1 LLSKSKQV
9 NLARER
15 IVYLLKKTLIITFIL
30 YCSTYI
36 TGAKAQSDLQSLIK
50 DFQPSVVSVTSY
62 DSKGNR
68 LSSGTGFF
76 ISTYGEVL
84 TRRRVF
90 PLGTSR
96 AEVKTSDGKRYPVIG
111 LVNED
116 VKTDLVVMSVNIPV
130 KRVKPIAFKS
140 ALPEPGEPVIIISG
154 NMASGQDV
162 IEGSVS
168 SVEEASV
175 GRVLRVKATIGEG
188 SNGSP
193 VINRRGELVGVALFL
208 KSGEESF
215 IANAAES
222 LAAVIPFDT
231 RQAGEIKKPRP
242 LNRPEVSYTEQARKK
257 GVEGSVYVRALIGV
271 DGGVKQIRVLRGLP
285 EGLTEEALRA
295 ASRLRF
301 EPAMKDGKP
310 IEYWTVLVI
319 QFNIR

>member
-1 LLSKSKQV
+1 MRKTKLWKSKQA
-9 NLARER
+9 NLAREG
-15 IVYLLKKTLIITFIL
+15 IVHSLKKTLFIAFIL
-30 YCSTYI
+30 YSTTNI
-36 TGAKAQSDLQSLIK
+36 TDAEAQSDLQSFIK
-50 DFQPSVVSVTSY
+50 DLQPSVVSVTSY
-62 DSKGNR
+62 DGKGNL
-68 LSSGTGFF
+68 LSRGTGFF
-76 ISTYGEVL
+76 ISKYGEVL

-96 AEVKTSDGKRYPVIG
+96 AEVKTSDGKRYPVTS

-116 VKTDLVVMSVNIPV
+116 AKADLVVMSVDIPV
-130 KRVKPIAFKS
+130 KRVKPLAFKS
-140 ALPEPGEPVIIISG
+140 TLPEPGELVLIISG
-154 NMASGQDV
+154 NMASGQYV

-175 GRVLRVKATIGEG
+175 GRVLRVKAAIGEG

-193 VINRRGELVGVALFL
+193 VINRRGEVVGVALFL

-231 RQAGEIKKPRP
+231 GLAGEIKKPKP

-271 DGGVKQIRVLRGLP
+271 DGGVKQVRVLRGLP
-285 EGLTEEALRA
+285 
-295 ASRLRF
+295 
-301 EPAMKDGKP
+301 
-310 IEYWTVLVI
+310 
-319 QFNIR
+319 

>member
-1 LLSKSKQV
+1 
-9 NLARER
+9 
-15 IVYLLKKTLIITFIL
+15 
-30 YCSTYI
+30 
-36 TGAKAQSDLQSLIK
+36 
-50 DFQPSVVSVTSY
+50 
-62 DSKGNR
+62 
-68 LSSGTGFF
+68 
-76 ISTYGEVL
+76 
-84 TRRRVF
+84 
-90 PLGTSR
+90 
-96 AEVKTSDGKRYPVIG
+96 
-111 LVNED
+111 
-116 VKTDLVVMSVNIPV
+116 
-130 KRVKPIAFKS
+130 
-140 ALPEPGEPVIIISG
+140 
-154 NMASGQDV
+154 MASGQDV

-175 GRVLRVKATIGEG
+175 GRVLRVKATIKEG